1 MAAALNLPRRHPR
14 SLLIRDPV
22 RHQPSGR
29 RSNSLD
35 CMVSSPKTTRSHTPI
50 GSDGREII
58 CAARRR
64 LFRRS
69 GAVFVVR
76 HAIPW
81 NSNTL
86 RDDDAGPNWWQSRRR
101 SNAAS
106 LRSTPACE
114 FALEEQKTL
123 KENGARW
130 VLFKV
135 LNGKFPEGKFGAVE
149 WIRTTTVFL
158 PPAPQAGASA
168 NSATTAPCCKLTLR
182 TKSAKLCHRT
192 PDFLNRE
199 RKVRYFFGAGF
210 CAGAGCC

>member
-58 CAARRR
+58 CAARCR

-123 KENGARW
+123 KENGGKISGGKVWCGRVDSNHHGIATASPSSWCVCQFRHDRA
-130 VLFKV
+130 VL
-135 LNGKFPEGKFGAVE
+135 
-149 WIRTTTVFL
+149 
-158 PPAPQAGASA
+158 QA
-168 NSATTAPCCKLTLR
+168 NFE
-182 TKSAKLCHRT
+182 
-192 PDFLNRE
+192 D
-199 RKVRYFFGAGF
+199 
-210 CAGAGCC
+210 